1 MNMKTKQFITK
12 NFIFVLAVLL
22 LMAFTG
28 CKKTYEVKFD
38 SAGGSSV
45 ETQEV
50 KKNGTVTKPAN
61 PTKEGYEFENWLLDG
76 TAYDF
81 NAKVTSSFTLV
92 ASWKEV
98 VNPQKATIEITSD
111 KDVMEY
117 NGSIKFEV
125 TVTNANN
132 NAYTLSTNYDDL
144 VQIENNVLTLKTEI
158 TLDKFV
164 TVTATLTEDPTVKAS
179 KSITIKA
186 PIVEGQ
192 VGELTSDMLKEIG
205 NQSITVTG
213 VLTDYY
219 RDFKNSANNSTNA
232 YDMVVKMND
241 GVWYG
246 EWNHQLA
253 VDNKMVDY
261 YRRSEKDGYRDSYGN
276 VGHALE
282 RLYINKNNE
291 LASAIEKNYN
301 SFPVLWEQQHLWNHL
316 ANLQITKFKYDAEND
331 VYEYKADLTQE
342 SDLYLMT
349 YLSFSL
355 TPVLF
360 DTLDKL
366 YLKVENGKVT
376 QLLAQTEILYYGSNT
391 EEDPDAMS
399 YSDVKISFSNVGTT
413 VVESPKPFDAPDYA
427 DKLQAALE
435 KMQNAKNYTFRA
447 ADTQTSAPSGD
458 SGDYELSATSFA
470 AKGALVSLAVKDF
483 VSSVGT
489 VGCYGL
495 VTEDAILFANTG
507 KYSYSMDGNDY
518 FTNYS
523 GYKQNT
529 DGTYD
534 EFKYNS
540 TLGALE
546 GTKKVN
552 GNIFDVM
559 PKFDLSPNIFIFE
572 TSSIKNGVTTYT
584 FRLNETAIAR
594 DVAKELSAYKYA
606 ANASSSSST
615 AFRIVVS
622 DNGDLVSTTFPYD
635 LISGTYIGYCTTTYS
650 NVGTTAL
657 EEDTFTGYVP
667 RVVKTS
673 WDQYTTKY
681 YSPDCSTLTSR
692 DENTAIVLED
702 AYGVAA
708 SSIPD
713 PTVFLTA
720 FGDNISGPFFDWK
733 EKGVDSDGNPIYSK
747 FISIVAS
754 STDFDENA
762 KILNFDEI
770 IEVLGEELEKLGFQ
784 LSIAN
789 TDTSGGELGQSNRYV
804 CYVNEDIQIVIENN
818 HTKYFWIYFY
828 KTGEWTLK

>member
-1 MNMKTKQFITK
+1 
-12 NFIFVLAVLL
+12 
-22 LMAFTG
+22 
-28 CKKTYEVKFD
+28 
-38 SAGGSSV
+38 
-45 ETQEV
+45 
-50 KKNGTVTKPAN
+50 
-61 PTKEGYEFENWLLDG
+61 
-76 TAYDF
+76 
-81 NAKVTSSFTLV
+81 
-92 ASWKEV
+92 
-98 VNPQKATIEITSD
+98 
-111 KDVMEY
+111 
-117 NGSIKFEV
+117 
-125 TVTNANN
+125 
-132 NAYTLSTNYDDL
+132 
-144 VQIENNVLTLKTEI
+144 
-158 TLDKFV
+158 
-164 TVTATLTEDPTVKAS
+164 
-179 KSITIKA
+179 
-186 PIVEGQ
+186 
-192 VGELTSDMLKEIG
+192 
-205 NQSITVTG
+205 
-213 VLTDYY
+213 
-219 RDFKNSANNSTNA
+219 
-232 YDMVVKMND
+232 
-241 GVWYG
+241 
-246 EWNHQLA
+246 
-253 VDNKMVDY
+253 
-261 YRRSEKDGYRDSYGN
+261 
-276 VGHALE
+276 
-282 RLYINKNNE
+282 
-291 LASAIEKNYN
+291 
-301 SFPVLWEQQHLWNHL
+301 
-316 ANLQITKFKYDAEND
+316 
-331 VYEYKADLTQE
+331 
-342 SDLYLMT
+342 
-349 YLSFSL
+349 
-355 TPVLF
+355 
-360 DTLDKL
+360 
-366 YLKVENGKVT
+366 
-376 QLLAQTEILYYGSNT
+376 
-391 EEDPDAMS
+391 MS
-399 YSDVKISFSNVGTT
+399 YSDVRISFSNVGTT
-413 VVESPKPFDAPDYA
+413 IVESPKPFDAPDYA

-447 ADTQTSAPSGD
+447 TDTQTSAPSGD
-458 SGDYELSATSFA
+458 SGDYELSATTFA

-523 GYKQNT
+523 GYKQNA

-606 ANASSSSST
+606 ENASSSSST

-650 NVGTTAL
+650 NVGTTVL
-657 EEDTFTGYVP
+657 EDDTFTGYVP

-708 SSIPD
+708 SSIPN

-747 FISIVAS
+747 FISIVAT

-770 IEVLGEELEKLGFQ
+770 IEVLGEELEKLGFK

-789 TDTSGGELGQSNRYV
+789 TDTSGGEFGQSNRYV

>member
-45 ETQEV
+45 ETQEI

-316 ANLQITKFKYDAEND
+316 ANLHGDDGLAGLLIGVGLEGGVLLGQLGQGDAHLLVAGLGLGLDGHADDRLGELHRLKDDGVVLIAQGVAGGGVLQAHDGGDIACVAAVD
-331 VYEYKADLTQE
+331 VLAVVGVHLEDAAHTLAAVLHRVVNGGASLDLTGVNAEVCQLADE
-342 SDLYLMT
+342 GVGRNLEGQSSKGSVVGRGT
-349 YLSFSL
+349 SL
-355 TPVLF
+355 GLLGLRIDALDVL
-360 DTLDKL
+360 DIGGGGHVVHDGVQQLLNALVLVGRAADHGHQGVGDGL
-366 YLKVENGKVT
+366 LADGGL
-376 QLLAQTEILYYGSNT
+376 QLLAGDLLALEVLLHQLLIVLGDSLD
-391 EEDPDAMS
+391 EDVVVLLGLLLHVLGDLLEAHVVAHIVVVDLSLHIDQVDDALKGVFLA
-399 YSDVKISFSNVGTT
+399 DGQLDRHAVGVQT
-413 VVESPKPFDAPDYA
+413 VVQHLDAA
-427 DKLQAALE
+427 E
-435 KMQNAKNYTFRA
+435 
-447 ADTQTSAPSGD
+447 
-458 SGDYELSATSFA
+458 EV
-470 AKGALVSLAVKDF
+470 GAHGIHLVD
-483 VSSVGT
+483 
-489 VGCYGL
+489 
-495 VTEDAILFANTG
+495 
-507 KYSYSMDGNDY
+507 
-518 FTNYS
+518 
-523 GYKQNT
+523 
-529 DGTYD
+529 
-534 EFKYNS
+534 
-540 TLGALE
+540 
-546 GTKKVN
+546 VN
-552 GNIFDVM
+552 H
-559 PKFDLSPNIFIFE
+559 
-572 TSSIKNGVTTYT
+572 T
-584 FRLNETAIAR
+584 
-594 DVAKELSAYKYA
+594 
-606 ANASSSSST
+606 
-615 AFRIVVS
+615 
-622 DNGDLVSTTFPYD
+622 GDLVLVRLAPDSLGLGLNAALRGQNGDRTVQNAQRALDLDGEVDVARGVDDVDTMTALLVGDGIVLQLGVAPVAGGCSGGDGDTTLLLLHHPVHGSGAFVHLAD
-635 LISGTYIGYCTTTYS
+635 LMGDAGVVQNALGGGGLAGIDVRHDADISGHLKRNFSGSSHEINLLQINNGNERKPCWPRPSYGY
-650 NVGTTAL
+650 
-657 EEDTFTGYVP
+657 P
-667 RVVKTS
+667 R
-673 WDQYTTKY
+673 
-681 YSPDCSTLTSR
+681 
-692 DENTAIVLED
+692 
-702 AYGVAA
+702 A
-708 SSIPD
+708 SSRRCRCCWQRP
-713 PTVFLTA
+713 
-720 FGDNISGPFFDWK
+720 
-733 EKGVDSDGNPIYSK
+733 
-747 FISIVAS
+747 
-754 STDFDENA
+754 
-762 KILNFDEI
+762 
-770 IEVLGEELEKLGFQ
+770 
-784 LSIAN
+784 
-789 TDTSGGELGQSNRYV
+789 
-804 CYVNEDIQIVIENN
+804 
-818 HTKYFWIYFY
+818 
-828 KTGEWTLK
+828 

>member
-61 PTKEGYEFENWLLDG
+61 PTKDGYEFENWLLDG

-81 NAKVTSSFTLV
+81 DTKVTSSFTLV

-98 VNPQKATIEITSD
+98 SNPQKATIEITSD
-111 KDVMEY
+111 KDVMQY
-117 NGSIKFEV
+117 DGSIQFEV
-125 TVTNANN
+125 KVTNANN
-132 NAYTLSTNYDDL
+132 DAYTLSTNYDDL

-186 PIVEGQ
+186 PTIEGQ
-192 VGELTSDMLKEIG
+192 VGELTSNMLKEIG
-205 NQSITVTG
+205 NQSITITG

-241 GVWYG
+241 GFWYG

-291 LASAIEKNYN
+291 LSSAIEKNYN

-331 VYEYKADLTQE
+331 VYEYMADLTQE

-355 TPVLF
+355 TPILS

-399 YSDVKISFSNVGTT
+399 YSDVRISFSNVGTT
-413 VVESPKPFDAPDYA
+413 IVESPKPFDAPDYA

-447 ADTQTSAPSGD
+447 TDTQTSAPSGD
-458 SGDYELSATSFA
+458 SGDYELSATTFA

-523 GYKQNT
+523 GYKQNA

-606 ANASSSSST
+606 ENASSSST

-650 NVGTTAL
+650 NVGTTVL
-657 EEDTFTGYVP
+657 EDDTFTGYVP

-708 SSIPD
+708 SSIPN

-747 FISIVAS
+747 FISIVAT

-770 IEVLGEELEKLGFQ
+770 IEVLGEELEKLGFK

-789 TDTSGGELGQSNRYV
+789 TDTSGGEFGQSNRYV